1 MSDRDVIT
9 VEGDSVTLRAS
20 GVGRYVEAAFL
31 AVWILAWAIGELFA
45 LAVLGSMLAALFGFL
60 PDGELTRLGRSVLE
74 RAPGFEMGF
83 LAIFLFLMLWLSL
96 WTFGGL
102 AAVYRCLRLA
112 AGSDRVTVRGGLLEL
127 TWCAG
132 PIRRTRHFDRN
143 RIRRIRVRSHDKAVV
158 ADMVSGA
165 VTLTNLGTVP
175 ARAALCDWL
184 RRRLGLES
192 VSHPRFDALSPPP
205 GWRATRGE
213 AGAIHLAR
221 PTQGRSAVAAVMAVI
236 AGISLYAWSADVARN
251 GLQSL
256 WPGVVIALLSLAAA
270 WVAWSREEWVAG
282 QQRLEYRLRFGPL
295 LRERVFHHAELRMT
309 SHVDSEGDTRYKLQ
323 VHDGEHKRTITA
335 SLFDDTEV
343 VDCARWMEAVT
354 GFKLVQ

>member
-1 MSDRDVIT
+1 MSDRDVIA

-31 AVWILAWAIGELFA
+31 GVWILGWAIAELFV
-45 LAVLGSMLAALFGFL
+45 LAVLGSMLTALFGFL
-60 PDGELTRLGRSVLE
+60 HESELTRLGRSALE

-102 AAVYRCLRLA
+102 AAVSSCLRLA
-112 AGSDRVTVRGGLLEL
+112 AGSDRLTVRGGLLEL

-132 PIRRTRHFDRN
+132 PIRRTRSFDRD

-158 ADMVSGA
+158 ADMPSGTVA
-165 VTLTNLGTVP
+165 LTTLGSVP
-175 ARAALCDWL
+175 ARAALCNWL
-184 RRRLGLES
+184 RSRLGLHTES
-192 VSHPRFDALSPPP
+192 HREFDALNPPP
-205 GWRATRGE
+205 GWCAVRGD

-221 PTQGRSAVAAVMAVI
+221 PTQGRSAVAAAMAVVIGI
-236 AGISLYAWSADVARN
+236 ALYAWSADMARS
-251 GLQSL
+251 GLRSL
-256 WPGVVIALLSLAAA
+256 WPGVVIGLLSFAAA

-282 QQRLEYRLRFGPL
+282 QQRLEYRFRFGPL

-309 SHVDSEGDTRYKLQ
+309 SHTDSDGDTRYKLQ
-323 VHDGEHKRTITA
+323 VHDGEHKRTIT
-335 SLFDDTEV
+335 SSIFDESEV

-354 GFKLVQ
+354 GFRLLK